1 MDCPCLCAPFHLTPF
16 GPRDPAARRGETAC
30 GAPHTVPV
38 SCREV
43 RCRWVR
49 GTAPLTPLCAW
60 HDFPA
65 QRAKAERGDEGLRR
79 QGAARPPLASSGNLP
94 SPGRSSS
101 GANSGKCR
109 GSLRSPALTGTA
121 LTCTALTCAAPAV
134 LCRCGVRA
142 ACTVP
147 HTVPVSYREA
157 LVCKGGGR
165 VARPPDHSEGPD
177 EQLPT
182 FVHGL

>member
-1 MDCPCLCAPFHLTPF
+1 MKASPPPA
-16 GPRDPAARRGETAC
+16 DPHH
-30 GAPHTVPV
+30 P
-38 SCREV
+38 
-43 RCRWVR
+43 
-49 GTAPLTPLCAW
+49 
-60 HDFPA
+60 
-65 QRAKAERGDEGLRR
+65 
-79 QGAARPPLASSGNLP
+79 GN
-94 SPGRSSS
+94 RS
-101 GANSGKCR
+101 NCR

-157 LVCKGGGR
+157 LVCKCGGRAHRPDPAPAVWAGVSSGSASASVHQVQVALRDAREGGGG